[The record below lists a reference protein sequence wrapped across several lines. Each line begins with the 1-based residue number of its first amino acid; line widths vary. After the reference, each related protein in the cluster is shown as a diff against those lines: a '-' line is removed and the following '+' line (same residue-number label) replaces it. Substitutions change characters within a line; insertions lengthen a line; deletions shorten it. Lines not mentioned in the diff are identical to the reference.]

1 MQEASDQTTEKST
14 RQTVIAMER
23 PSNDLFIFRI
33 TRPEAYRFASGQ
45 YSRLGL
51 PDEGS
56 MAGMTGG
63 TVWRPFSVT
72 SAPQDDFL
80 EYYGV
85 LVPSGLFTSKL
96 HKLEAGTS
104 IWLDKQ
110 VFGFMTADRFID
122 GEDLWLLSTGT
133 GIGPY
138 ISMLRET
145 SVWRQFR
152 RIIVA
157 HGVKHAA
164 DLSFHDILRDMQ
176 EKPPVEG
183 GATLHIIEAVTR
195 DNAAPGQLA
204 GRLTTLLEDG
214 SLERATGIAISP
226 ETSRFMMCG
235 NPAMIDDMR
244 KILHQRGMRPCRRA
258 LPGQFVTENYW

>member
-1 MQEASDQTTEKST
+1 MQEASDKAT

-23 PSNDLFIFRI
+23 PSEDLLLFRI
-33 TRPEAYRFASGQ
+33 TRPHDYRFAPGQ

-51 PDEGS
+51 PDDGD
-56 MAGMTGG
+56 MADMTGMI
-63 TVWRPFSVT
+63 WRPFSVT
-72 SAPQDDFL
+72 SAPHDDFL

-85 LVPSGLFTSKL
+85 LVPGGLFTGKL
-96 HKLEAGTS
+96 HKLEAGAS
-104 IWLDKQ
+104 LWLDKQ
-110 VFGFMTADRFID
+110 VFGFMTADRFTD

-145 SVWRQFR
+145 AVWRQFR

-157 HGVKHAA
+157 HGVKHAS
-164 DLSFHDILRDMQ
+164 DLSFGKILRDMQ

-183 GATLHIIEAVTR
+183 GAALHIVEALTR
-195 DNAAPGQLA
+195 DAPAPGQLA

-214 SLERATGIAISP
+214 SLERATGMPISP
-226 ETSRFMMCG
+226 GASRFMMCG
-235 NPAMIDDMR
+235 NPAMIEDMR